1 MLCAKLCQREE
12 IGVPGWAVVSLHC
25 KEYKAG
31 RIITEAHGFALSTHK
46 MNAHVITGAGSG
58 MGKATAMLL
67 SETPDIRLIL
77 IGRKISSLEETKSA
91 CHPGAQ
97 VIAHAMDIRDK
108 SAWHNLIK
116 NILPADTDIRG
127 VFANAG
133 VGGENHY
140 GVDDRW
146 EEIISINLTGTY
158 VTIMELLPLLNK
170 NKSVYRSIVITS
182 SCLAR
187 FGVPNYPAYCTAKT
201 GLLGLTRSLALQLAS
216 DKILVNAI
224 CPGWVETEMAQAGI
238 QKLADRNGQPYDKEF
253 ATQMSYVP
261 LNKIS
266 QPQEIARLVKFL
278 FSGDQTSITGQ
289 GIDINNGSFM
299 I

>member
-1 MLCAKLCQREE
+1 MKTY
-12 IGVPGWAVVSLHC
+12 IV
-25 KEYKAG
+25 
-31 RIITEAHGFALSTHK
+31 
-46 MNAHVITGAGSG
+46 TGAGSG
-58 MGKATAMLL
+58 MGRATAVLL
-67 SETPDIRLIL
+67 SQTPETRLIL
-77 IGRKISSLEETKSA
+77 IGRKKESLEETRHLCNA
-91 CHPGAQ
+91 E
-97 VIAHAMDIRDK
+97 AHIMLQPIDIRDRA
-108 SAWHNLIK
+108 AWHQLTEK
-116 NILPADTDIRG
+116 LLSVDADIRG

-140 GVDDRW
+140 GPEDRW

-158 VTIMELLPLLNK
+158 VTIMELLPFLRK
-170 NKSVYRSIVITS
+170 NDSVYRSIVITS

-201 GLLGLTRSLALQLAS
+201 GLLGLTRSLALQFAA
-216 DKILVNAI
+216 DRILVNAI

-238 QKLADRNGQPYDKEF
+238 QKLADRNGQSYEKEF
-253 ATQMSYVP
+253 VQQMSYVP

-266 QPQEIARLVKFL
+266 QPEEIARLVKFL
-278 FSGDQTSITGQ
+278 FSEEQTSMTGQ

>member
-1 MLCAKLCQREE
+1 MKT
-12 IGVPGWAVVSLHC
+12 
-25 KEYKAG
+25 Y
-31 RIITEAHGFALSTHK
+31 
-46 MNAHVITGAGSG
+46 VITGAGSG
-58 MGKATAMLL
+58 MGRATAVLL
-67 SETPDIRLIL
+67 SQSQNTRLIL
-77 IGRKISSLEETKSA
+77 IGRNKSSLEETKSA
-91 CHPGAQ
+91 CHDYTD
-97 VIAHAMDIRDK
+97 VITCAMDIRDK
-108 SAWHNLIK
+108 NAWKVLI
-116 NILPADTDIRG
+116 NETIPPDTDLRC

-140 GVDDRW
+140 GAEDKWD
-146 EEIISINLTGTY
+146 EIISINLTGTY
-158 VTIMELLPLLNK
+158 VTIMELLPLLNRQ
-170 NKSVYRSIVITS
+170 KSNYRSIVITS

-201 GLLGLTRSLALQLAS
+201 GLLGLTRSLAMQLAA

-238 QKLADRNGQPYDKEF
+238 QKLADRNGQSYETEF
-253 ATQMSYVP
+253 KTQMSYVP

-266 QPQEIARLVKFL
+266 QPEEIARLVKFL
-278 FSGDQTSITGQ
+278 FSEEQTSITGQ